1 MTRHAD
7 VAASP
12 LLRAKLPGLA
22 HLAGRIGDAQVR
34 NLGTLGGSLAHNDPV
49 ADYPAACLALKA
61 TIVTDRREIAADAY
75 FKGLFETSLDP
86 GELILR
92 VRFPLAEKS
101 AYAKFPNPA
110 SRYAMVGVFVARGGE
125 TRVAATGAYQAGVTR
140 IPEFERALSRNFAPE
155 ALAKLRI
162 ASEGLMSDVHADA
175 AYRAQLLPVM
185 AMRAVASAGFMRTI
199 Q

>member
-1 MTRHAD
+1 MGLQHPLVSSHPRLSGCQRRRVWLAQRLGQLPRVLRGHAALDRRH
-7 VAASP
+7 
-12 LLRAKLPGLA
+12 R
-22 HLAGRIGDAQVR
+22 
-34 NLGTLGGSLAHNDPV
+34 
-49 ADYPAACLALKA
+49 

-185 AMRAVASAGFMRTI
+185 AMRAVASAG
-199 Q
+199 